1 MFKSATLAR
10 SSSSLLLHPSKKVV
24 ARWVNSQAYED
35 SIKMLKTDLK
45 KAMLAK
51 DDFKK
56 TTIRGLLSGIKNK
69 EIDSKG
75 KSLDEFTLH
84 ELYSKLIA
92 QRAESIKQFE
102 QNNRPEL
109 IEREKKETE
118 LIQGYLGQL
127 PVASRA
133 EVDSHVM
140 ELLQKLRKTEPALQL
155 KDVFGK
161 IDWKTVPNEWKASA
175 SHIRASI
182 ATQYKR
188 VF

>member
-1 MFKSATLAR
+1 MLKSPVLIRNAK
-10 SSSSLLLHPSKKVV
+10 SLLLPHKIIAV
-24 ARWVNSQAYED
+24 RCVNSQAYDE
-35 SIKMLKTDLK
+35 SLKILKTDLK

-75 KSLDEFTLH
+75 KALDEFTLH
-84 ELYSKLIA
+84 ELYTKLIA
-92 QRAESIKQFE
+92 QRTESIKQFE

-109 IEREKKETE
+109 IEREKRESE
-118 LIQGYLGQL
+118 VIQGYLGQL

-133 EVDSHVM
+133 EVDLHVLK
-140 ELLQKLRKTEPALQL
+140 LLQELFQKEPALQL

-161 IDWKTVPNEWKASA
+161 VDWKTVPSQWKATA
-175 SHIRASI
+175 SVIRASI
-182 ATQYKR
+182 ASQYKN